1 MLKLGD
7 SIKGEKS
14 FGVMN
19 YEPPYTRPA
28 WPVLSKVEGYSGVR
42 GAVAVIKPSPIH
54 SIGNWAYTVCLS
66 IIKFFFNYL
75 FAYCFL

>member
-19 YEPPYTRPA
+19 YEPPYLPA
-28 WPVLSKVEGYSGVR
+28 GRQVRDPYVRWCERCTLAILVRAVYS
-42 GAVAVIKPSPIH
+42 ISDWH
-54 SIGNWAYTVCLS
+54 
-66 IIKFFFNYL
+66 
-75 FAYCFL
+75 

>member
-42 GAVAVIKPSPIH
+42 GCSGGYKAVTHPLDWQLGLH
-54 SIGNWAYTVCLS
+54 G
-66 IIKFFFNYL
+66 L
-75 FAYCFL
+75 FINN

>member
-19 YEPPYTRPA
+19 YEPPNTRP
-28 WPVLSKVEGYSGVR
+28 VLWCEGCSG
-42 GAVAVIKPSPIH
+42 GYKAVTHPLDCV
-54 SIGNWAYTVCLS
+54 
-66 IIKFFFNYL
+66 
-75 FAYCFL
+75 